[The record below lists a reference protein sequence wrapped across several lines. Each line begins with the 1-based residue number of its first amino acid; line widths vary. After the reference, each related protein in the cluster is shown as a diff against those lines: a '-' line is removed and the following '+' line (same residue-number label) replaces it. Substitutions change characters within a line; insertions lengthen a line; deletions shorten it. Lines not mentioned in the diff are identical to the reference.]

1 MMKKRII
8 SIVLSVTALLVMC
21 TLASCRRT
29 GDGDDTVITTTAP
42 DATTADLSAIIGV
55 KRTVTG
61 KELGCTPFS
70 ADSGDASVV
79 EASVLDREVVLTAT
93 GAGSAAV
100 TVKNTYGEEFVL
112 NVTCDPSGSIDV
124 SGKYAPAEGSV
135 NVKDFMKSGEQDA
148 AVAIQAAIDS
158 LPNGGTVY
166 IPRGVYIIS
175 QIQLK
180 KGIRLRLEGIVRDYT
195 KDYSKSGAQ
204 NAYTRGDFAVLRTV
218 GKGDMFLNHENHA
231 FGRNGCSDFE
241 ITGGV
246 LDMQGKVRCFIWCC
260 ADGVLLKNVILKDC
274 PNNHAIQVTGSKN
287 VTITECMF
295 VGYNY
300 GTNNTNA
307 EVIQVE
313 QSHPGAI
320 GSGDNPAAKFD
331 AGEYYT
337 CSNVEISNC
346 YFGKS
351 DRFDAPTYAIGHHGQ
366 VHRSAVSGIKIKGC
380 VFDNCR
386 CSAIRYP
393 GFSNVEIS
401 GNTFISNRANSVSP
415 YDVPSQIYL
424 ILKNSDITV
433 KVKNQNGGTVSA
445 YYAKK
450 FACEGSINTVI
461 ENNEFIF
468 GAASKMRAAVVAN
481 SNTYDFDATYE
492 TGAMYVKWYTETAK
506 MYRGYRLVQ
515 NRIENL
521 TVRGNKITVDE
532 KYAGTGYFFQFS
544 GVNGLACEN
553 NTVEGKEYN
562 TSGNANG
569 VKMMYTRASGCT
581 HMSQYQKKYS
591 ISASRTCP
599 VDILLEG
606 EGGMTLRCTATGGE
620 QRLNINSD
628 GGRLVLTTDENGVLH
643 ITPVADEGKTFAG
656 YTVATG
662 ELKQNGSR
670 YEFGAS
676 VTISANFK

>member
-1 MMKKRII
+1 MKKKI
-8 SIVLSVTALLVMC
+8 LSVLCAVAALFVMC
-21 TLASCRRT
+21 SLAACNNT
-29 GDGDDTVITTTAP
+29 GEGKDDPVTTPAE
-42 DATTADLSAIIGV
+42 TTADLSELIGV
-55 KRTVTG
+55 ERKLG
-61 KELGCTPFS
+61 ASDIGCTPF
-70 ADSGDASVV
+70 AAVSGDTTVV
-79 EASVLDREVVLTAT
+79 EAGVLDREVVLVAT
-93 GAGSAAV
+93 GAGSTEV
-100 TVKNTYGEEFVL
+100 TVKNTYGEEFALKV
-112 NVTCDPSGSIDV
+112 VCDPSGTV
-124 SGKYAPAEGSV
+124 EVEGKYEPAAGSV
-135 NVKDFMKSGEQDA
+135 NVKDFMKSGTSDA
-148 AVAIQAAIDS
+148 TAAIQAAIDS
-158 LPNGGTVY
+158 LPGGGTVY
-166 IPRGVYIIS
+166 IPRGTYIIK

-180 KGIRLRLEGIVRDYT
+180 QGIRLRLEGLVRDYT
-195 KDYSKSGAQ
+195 KDFSKSGAQ

-218 GKGDMFLNHENHA
+218 GSGDMFLNHENHA
-231 FGRNGCSDFE
+231 YGRNGCSDFE

-287 VTITECMF
+287 VRITECMF

-300 GTNNTNA
+300 TSNNTNA
-307 EVIQVE
+307 EVIQIE

-320 GSGDNPAAKFD
+320 GSGDNPASKFA

-351 DRFDAPTYAIGHHGQ
+351 DRYDAPTYAIGHHGQ
-366 VHRSAVSGIKIKGC
+366 VHKSAVNGLKITGC

-415 YDVPSQIYL
+415 DSVQSQINL
-424 ILKNSDITV
+424 ILKNSDI
-433 KVKNQNGGTVSA
+433 KISAKNSSGTAVTA

-468 GAASKMRAAVVAN
+468 GAASKMRAAVMAT

-492 TGAMYVKWYTETAK
+492 TGAMYINWYTEAAK
-506 MYRGYRLVQ
+506 MYRGYKLVQ

-532 KYAGTGYFFQFS
+532 KYAGNGLFFQFS
-544 GVNGLACEN
+544 GVNGLACED

-562 TSGNANG
+562 TSGSANG
-569 VKMMYTRASGCT
+569 VKMLYTRASGCT
-581 HMSQYQKKYS
+581 HMTQYGKKLS
-591 ISASRTCP
+591 VVTSRVCP
-599 VDILLEG
+599 IDIVLEG
-606 EGGMTLRCTATGGE
+606 EGGMTLRCTASGGD
-620 QRLNINSD
+620 QRLNLTSD
-628 GGRLVLTTDENGVLH
+628 GGRLELTVDDNGVMH
-643 ITPVADEGKTFAG
+643 VTPVAEEGKVFAG
-656 YTVATG
+656 YTVTTG
-662 ELKQNGSR
+662 SLKQNGSR
-670 YEFGAS
+670 YEYSAS
-676 VTISANFK
+676 VTILANFK